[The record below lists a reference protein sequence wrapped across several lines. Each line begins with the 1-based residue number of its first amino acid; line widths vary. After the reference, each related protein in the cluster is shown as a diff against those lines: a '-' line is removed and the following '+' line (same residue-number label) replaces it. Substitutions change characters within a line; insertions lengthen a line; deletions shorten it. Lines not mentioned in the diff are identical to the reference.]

1 MTARQDLGYDYIS
14 KKILH
19 LISSETFL
27 AHQHVIKDYVLGFYY
42 HFLIIIFWI
51 CNLHS
56 QSLFH
61 FIFFG
66 GLIFSLLF
74 GRAFILY
81 QILSY
86 LFILVSTRLYLI
98 NFRTFFII
106 SSLPFSLVFD
116 WGALILSLLVSGI
129 LKFLF
134 SHTYFGFTLSFST
147 NNFFIG
153 IPLIFTIINLLTI
166 GLHLFIGSLIFI
178 FFPSHLVSILLSYE
192 RIIFWKSIHLEVASE
207 SFCLLIN
214 SSWLLIFTLIII
226 LFIFTGFNIY
236 CWTGIQFSSSNF
248 IIFIH
253 LFFGFI
259 FSFHFWCRDL
269 LREFQKK
276 YEILLII
283 FFLLFSGFLISEA
296 LLFVSFFWTSFHS
309 LSSPTLG
316 LWPGET
322 FYIPDPCE
330 LTFANTLLL
339 SNAAISLGNTFIN
352 LEISSQFYIF
362 FTLFSFYLSSLFI
375 SLQIKEFRIMALSI
389 NDSLYSCLFFFLTGL
404 HFFHLTIGL
413 LLLSLLFW
421 SCSFSYSLLA
431 VNSKSENLKVKKK

>member
-1 MTARQDLGYDYIS
+1 MVLELLFSCTYFYI
-14 KKILH
+14 
-19 LISSETFL
+19 TFL
-27 AHQHVIKDYVLGFYY
+27 S
-42 HFLIIIFWI
+42 IFSYSI
-51 CNLHS
+51 
-56 QSLFH
+56 
-61 FIFFG
+61 
-66 GLIFSLLF
+66 SLLF
-74 GRAFILY
+74 SI
-81 QILSY
+81 
-86 LFILVSTRLYLI
+86 
-98 NFRTFFII
+98 
-106 SSLPFSLVFD
+106 
-116 WGALILSLLVSGI
+116 
-129 LKFLF
+129 
-134 SHTYFGFTLSFST
+134 TY
-147 NNFFIG
+147 
-153 IPLIFTIINLLTI
+153 FTIINLLTI
-166 GLHLFIGSLIFI
+166 GFSLSLHYIFSGVLVYFHSTFLLHLFRGS
-178 FFPSHLVSILLSYE
+178 Y

-421 SCSFSYSLLA
+421 SCSFSSSFFYFLDF
-431 VNSKSENLKVKKK
+431 

>member
-1 MTARQDLGYDYIS
+1 MVYN
-14 KKILH
+14 
-19 LISSETFL
+19 LIFTIYYLVSSSSIFL
-27 AHQHVIKDYVLGFYY
+27 VT
-42 HFLIIIFWI
+42 
-51 CNLHS
+51 
-56 QSLFH
+56 
-61 FIFFG
+61 FIF
-66 GLIFSLLF
+66 L
-74 GRAFILY
+74 
-81 QILSY
+81 
-86 LFILVSTRLYLI
+86 
-98 NFRTFFII
+98 
-106 SSLPFSLVFD
+106 
-116 WGALILSLLVSGI
+116 
-129 LKFLF
+129 
-134 SHTYFGFTLSFST
+134 
-147 NNFFIG
+147 
-153 IPLIFTIINLLTI
+153 LIFTIIYC
-166 GLHLFIGSLIFI
+166 HLFLLMIHIIGVFYSYIFQHILYPRFINIYSHFLLQLIF
-178 FFPSHLVSILLSYE
+178 LVVYNLYSPLVYNSN
-192 RIIFWKSIHLEVASE
+192 IIFWKSIHLEVASE

-236 CWTGIQFSSSNF
+236 CWTRIQFSYSNF
-248 IIFIH
+248 IIFINF
-253 LFFGFI
+253 FFGII
-259 FSFHFWCRDL
+259 FNFHFWSRDL

-296 LLFVSFFWTSFHS
+296 LLFISFFWTSFHS

-375 SLQIKEFRIMALSI
+375 SLQIKEFRVMALSI

-421 SCSFSYSLLA
+421 SCSFSFLRLWA
-431 VNSKSENLKVKKK
+431 TPKEKT